1 MSKMD
6 IATKF
11 FHACEGLE
19 GSAGCAQYVADGAR
33 FEAQSEPIAD
43 ITTALDYCDWMQGLG
58 QGPLKG
64 CSYKIVTSS
73 FDEATSTALFFAIFS
88 GKHGGDG
95 GPVEPTGK
103 ETSSHYVYAITVNDD
118 GKVSHMV
125 KIWNAPWALTQLG
138 WM

>member
-6 IATKF
+6 IATQF

-19 GSAGCAQYVADGAR
+19 GAAGCKALVADGAR

-43 ITTALDYCDWMQGLG
+43 VTTVLDYCDWMQGIG

-64 CSYKIVTSS
+64 CGYKVLNAS
-73 FDEATSTALFFAIFS
+73 FDEATSTALFFGVFS
-88 GKHGGDG
+88 ATHNSEG
-95 GPVEPTGK
+95 GPIPPTGK
-103 ETSSHYVYAITVNDD
+103 STSTHYVYVITVNDD
-118 GKVSHMV
+118 NKVSHMV
-125 KIWNAPWALTQLG
+125 KVWNAPWALAELG

>member
-1 MSKMD
+1 MSKMG

-19 GSAGCAQYVADGAR
+19 GRAGCQQYVANGAR

-43 ITTALDYCDWMQGLG
+43 IETVLDYCDWMQGLG

-64 CSYKIVTSS
+64 CGYTIITSS
-73 FDEATSTALFFAIFS
+73 FDEDSNTALFFGTFT
-88 GKHGGDG
+88 GKHVGEG
-95 GPVEPTGK
+95 GPVDATGK
-103 ETSSHYVYAITVNDD
+103 ETSSHYVYAITINDEN
-118 GKVSHMV
+118 KVSRMV
-125 KIWNAPWALTQLG
+125 KIWNAPWALTELG

>member
-6 IATKF
+6 VATKF

-19 GSAGCAQYVADGAR
+19 GRSGCEQFVADDAG
-33 FEAQSEPIAD
+33 FEAQSEPITD
-43 ITTALDYCDWMQGLG
+43 VTTVLDYCDWMQGLG

-73 FDEATSTALFFAIFS
+73 FDEKNSTALFFAIFT
-88 GKHGGDG
+88 GKHVDEG
-95 GPVEPTGK
+95 GPVEVTGK
-103 ETSSHYVYAITVNDD
+103 ETSSHYVYAITINDD
-118 GKVSHMV
+118 GKVSKMV
-125 KIWNAPWALTQLG
+125 KIWNAPWALKELG